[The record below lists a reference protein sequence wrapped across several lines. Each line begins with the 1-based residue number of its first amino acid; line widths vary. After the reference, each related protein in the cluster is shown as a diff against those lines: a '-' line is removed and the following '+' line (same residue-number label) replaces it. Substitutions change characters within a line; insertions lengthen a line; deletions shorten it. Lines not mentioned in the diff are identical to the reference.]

1 MKKNKTPN
9 KPLIKNF
16 DPEKLYFVPLGGA
29 EQFGVNFNLY
39 TIGGRWI
46 AVDLG
51 MGFADEKFP
60 GIDIMLPDPAFLEER
75 LENLEALI
83 ITHAH
88 EDHIGAVPRLWPR
101 LKCPIY
107 CGAFT
112 AAILRQKF
120 QEFPECKKAKINI
133 VGFNETIELGPFSV
147 KFLPVTHSIPEASSL
162 LIGTSLGKILHS
174 GDWNLDPAPVLGN
187 PVDIDLFKS
196 IGDEGV
202 LAYIGDSTNAPSP
215 GRSASEGE
223 VAEGLEAVFRE
234 CTGRIAVT
242 IFASN
247 VGRVR
252 TIVKAAKAC
261 NRKVAIVGRSLHN
274 MTNAARTCGY
284 MKDIHEFLTEDDVE
298 SMPDKSIVM
307 IVTGSQGEA
316 RAALARMARGE
327 HQNISLKRGDTVIF
341 SARAIPGN
349 EKEIDIVKNNLSAAG
364 VKIIG
369 ESDTPHLIHAS
380 GHPRSD
386 EIRDML
392 SWVRPQIV
400 VPVHGERLQLE
411 AHAQLA
417 RDMGVKETIV
427 PVNGAVICLA
437 PGPARIEDHVPTGL
451 LAVETNRIIKAD
463 HEAISARRKLQF
475 SGTVHVSLV
484 MDDRGELL
492 ADPKISTIG
501 LIDPSNENEKKIETE
516 LVQEVEDILADMSND
531 DILNDHMV
539 HEEIRIGVRRF
550 VQHVLAMKPNT
561 TVHVVRLEE

>member
-1 MKKNKTPN
+1 MKKNKT
-9 KPLIKNF
+9 LTKNF

-39 TIGGRWI
+39 TTGGRWI

-51 MGFADEKFP
+51 MGFADERFP

-75 LENLEALI
+75 LDSLEALI

-112 AAILRQKF
+112 AAVLRQKF
-120 QEFPECKKAKINI
+120 QEFPECKKAKINV
-133 VGFNETIELGPFSV
+133 VGPNETIDLGPFSV

-162 LIGTSLGKILHS
+162 LIGTPHGKILHS
-174 GDWNLDPAPVLGN
+174 GDWNLDEQPVIGH
-187 PVDIDLFKS
+187 PVDTVLFKS

-202 LAYIGDSTNAPSP
+202 LAYVGDSTNAPSQ
-215 GRSASEGE
+215 GRSASESA
-223 VAEGLEAVFRE
+223 VAAGLEAVFRE
-234 CTGRIAVT
+234 CTGRIVVT

-247 VGRVR
+247 VGRLR
-252 TIVKAAKAC
+252 SIVKAAKAC
-261 NRKVAIVGRSLHN
+261 NRRVALIGRSLHN
-274 MTNAARTCGY
+274 MSNAAHSCGY
-284 MKDIHEFLTEDDVE
+284 MKDMPPFLTEDDVE
-298 SMPDKSIVM
+298 DMQDKSIVM

-316 RAALARMARGE
+316 RAALSRMARGE
-327 HQNISLKRGDTVIF
+327 HQNVVLKRGDTVIF

-349 EKEIDIVKNNLSAAG
+349 EKDIDVVKNNLSAAG
-364 VKIIG
+364 VRIIG
-369 ESDTPHLIHAS
+369 EGDTPHLIHAS
-380 GHPRSD
+380 GHPRRD

-392 SWVRPQIV
+392 SWIRPQIV

-417 RDMGVKETIV
+417 RDMGVPETVV
-427 PVNGAVICLA
+427 PINGAVICLA
-437 PGPARIEDHVPTGL
+437 PGKPKIEDHVATSL

-463 HEAISARRKLQF
+463 HEAIAARRKLQF

-484 MDDRGELL
+484 MDGQGELL
-492 ADPKISTIG
+492 ADPKITTIG
-501 LIDPSNENEKKIETE
+501 LIDPSNETEKKIESE
-516 LVQEVEDILADMSND
+516 LMQEVEDILADVSDD
-531 DILNDHMV
+531 DIRDDHLV

-550 VQHVLAMKPNT
+550 VQHVLGIKPNT
-561 TVHVVRLEE
+561 TVHVVRLED